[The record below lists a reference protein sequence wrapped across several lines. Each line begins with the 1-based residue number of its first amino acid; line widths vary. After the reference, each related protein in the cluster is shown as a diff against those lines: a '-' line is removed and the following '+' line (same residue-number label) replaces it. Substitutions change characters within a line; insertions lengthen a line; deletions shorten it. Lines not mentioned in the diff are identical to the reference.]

1 MPSSIDDYV
10 HRIGRTGRVGN
21 SGRATS
27 FFDPEH
33 DRALGGDLIK
43 ILEGSGQ
50 VVPDFLME
58 MGGGSFSSSKF
69 GGIDVRG
76 GASTQVKPNF
86 KIICV
91 FYIYI
96 CCWFLFIRSLMQR
109 LTTWRMKKD
118 GIKVELILDYDQ
130 TEYIEHIIL

>member
-1 MPSSIDDYV
+1 MKHVINYDMPNNIDDYV

-27 FFDPEH
+27 FFDPDH

-50 VVPDFLME
+50 VVPDFLLE
-58 MGGGSFSSSKF
+58 MDGGSYSTSKF

-76 GASTQVKPNF
+76 GAGTQVN
-86 KIICV
+86 
-91 FYIYI
+91 
-96 CCWFLFIRSLMQR
+96 
-109 LTTWRMKKD
+109 
-118 GIKVELILDYDQ
+118 
-130 TEYIEHIIL
+130 

>member
-58 MGGGSFSSSKF
+58 MGGGSFSTSKF

-76 GASTQVKPNF
+76 GASTQVKGYF
-86 KIICV
+86 KIICFFIFIIV
-91 FYIYI
+91 AGF
-96 CCWFLFIRSLMQR
+96 FIR
-109 LTTWRMKKD
+109 
-118 GIKVELILDYDQ
+118 
-130 TEYIEHIIL
+130 

>member
-1 MPSSIDDYV
+1 MKHVINYDMPKSIDDYV

-27 FFDPEH
+27 FFDPEQ

-50 VVPDFLME
+50 VVPDFLLE
-58 MGGGSFSSSKF
+58 MGEGSYSTSKF

-76 GASTQVKPNF
+76 GAGTQVNWDKDNQ
-86 KIICV
+86 I
-91 FYIYI
+91 
-96 CCWFLFIRSLMQR
+96 SL
-109 LTTWRMKKD
+109 D
-118 GIKVELILDYDQ
+118 IKYLLISSLG
-130 TEYIEHIIL
+130 